1 MKHFCY
7 VGTSRDKLL
16 FIAPYFSLQNSIH
29 FWTQDLLLSSFKILH
44 HLLILGAP
52 SYPSSPL
59 GKVFLPADKMLA
71 RLVSVAT
78 PVRSP
83 MLVDPNRIVSCN
95 AANCDCVS
103 QGDFVQ
109 YIVLFCNSGGH
120 VVTVESVVVI
130 IIVVAVV

>member
-1 MKHFCY
+1 MTSFCLLRR
-7 VGTSRDKLL
+7 TSCRKKT
-16 FIAPYFSLQNSIH
+16 FH

-52 SYPSSPL
+52 SYPSSPP

-78 PVRSP
+78 PVRRP
-83 MLVDPNRIVSCN
+83 MLVDPNRVVLGS
-95 AANCDCVS
+95 AANCCSVS

-109 YIVLFCNSGGH
+109 NLVWFCNFGGH
-120 VVTVESVVVI
+120 VVTMKI
-130 IIVVAVV
+130 IIIIIIIIIIAVV